1 MPGDSRWHGIFSKMG
16 LLESHAA
23 QFMHESCVLPA
34 FSIEQAGHLVR
45 RLFELDGLLQPLN
58 GERDLNYLLVTDRGK
73 FVFKI
78 ANQQEP
84 YSMLE
89 CQHQVMQILARS
101 GLWQQAAVSV
111 DSVNGNFI
119 ESVTSETGGTHF
131 CRVLPYCEGR
141 LLSSVSPH
149 PPELLFD
156 LGKKL
161 ALMDKSL
168 LDFKHDALDRP
179 LLWRMTDALETLERF
194 KPLLISAEN
203 CALIE
208 YFEAGF
214 RERVL
219 PVSDDLRQS
228 PIHNDANDNN
238 LLVSGDSAQDLEI
251 SNIIDFGDMVYSWT
265 LAEPAIAAAYAML
278 GKQNPLE
285 SAATIIRGY
294 HAHLPLTEAE
304 ISVVFDLIAMRLCM
318 SVCIC
323 AYQRSLEPDNEYLS
337 ISEAPAWAMLQELW
351 DIPHD
356 VAHSVFREACGPGP
370 WDPKFL

>member
-34 FSIEQAGHLVR
+34 FSTEQAGHLVR

-58 GERDLNYLLVTDRGK
+58 GERDLNYLLVTDHEK

-101 GLWQQAAVSV
+101 GLWQRAAVSV
-111 DSVNGNFI
+111 NSVNGKFI
-119 ESVTSETGGTHF
+119 ERVTSETGGTHF

-194 KPLLISAEN
+194 KPLLVSAEN
-203 CALIE
+203 RALIE

-219 PVSDDLRQS
+219 PVGDDLRQS

-294 HAHLPLTEAE
+294 HAHLPLTDTE

-337 ISEAPAWAMLQELW
+337 ISEAPAWAMLQDLR

-356 VAHSVFREACGPGP
+356 VAYAEFCKSGTF
-370 WDPKFL
+370 